1 MFVYW
6 DYMRYIYVVYKDL
19 DTEEG
24 HMRYVLT
31 QIADDSNE
39 NKQSLTNKKITL
51 GVNDEQ
57 INQCLHVT
65 VKKELEN

>member
-1 MFVYW
+1 MC
-6 DYMRYIYVVYKDL
+6 
-19 DTEEG
+19 
-24 HMRYVLT
+24 YVLT
-31 QIADDSNE
+31 QIADDSNA

-51 GVNDEQ
+51 GVNDAQ